1 MSIRARV
8 PVVIRENIHT
18 EIVSFALEGQREED
32 IALLFPGWDKV
43 SAPLVRL
50 HSECLTGDVFGSHRC
65 DCGRQLDEA
74 ITRMDREGGI
84 LIYLRQEGR
93 GIGLYNKLDAYKLQI
108 EQGQDTFEANLHLGL
123 PADARDYRIAAG
135 ILREL
140 GVSAA
145 RLMTNNPDKVR
156 MLAECGIL
164 IEEVIPTGVYTTKD
178 NLSYLQAKRDHGHT
192 IQGDLGDQTKE
203 DECA

>member
-8 PVVIRENIHT
+8 PVAIRDNIQT
-18 EIVSFALEGQREED
+18 EIVSFTLEGQSEED
-32 IALLFPGWDKV
+32 IALLFPQWDSV
-43 SAPLVRL
+43 PAPLVRL

-65 DCGRQLDEA
+65 DCGKQLDEA
-74 ITRMDREGGI
+74 INRMADEGGV

-123 PADARDYRIAAG
+123 PADARDYKIAAG
-135 ILREL
+135 MLREL
-140 GVSAA
+140 GISSV

-156 MLAECGIL
+156 MLVENGIA
-164 IEEVIPTGVYTTKD
+164 ITEVIPTGVYATKD
-178 NLSYLQAKRDHGHT
+178 NLSYLEAKRLHGHT
-192 IQGDLGDQTKE
+192 ISKAAKE
-203 DECA
+203 